1 MQHHSGVD
9 IHTCVTSQSCWDS
22 DRFDLGRVGIKP
34 QRDYLSAELLFFL
47 LNIAE
52 NSSRVLGLTEGCMPS
67 IISLEVFVGL
77 FSEIFKD

>member
-1 MQHHSGVD
+1 MQHHSGGD
-9 IHTCVTSQSCWDS
+9 IYTCVTSQSCWDS
-22 DRFDLGRVGIKP
+22 DRLDLGRVGIKP
-34 QRDYLSAELLFFL
+34 QRDYLSDELLFFL